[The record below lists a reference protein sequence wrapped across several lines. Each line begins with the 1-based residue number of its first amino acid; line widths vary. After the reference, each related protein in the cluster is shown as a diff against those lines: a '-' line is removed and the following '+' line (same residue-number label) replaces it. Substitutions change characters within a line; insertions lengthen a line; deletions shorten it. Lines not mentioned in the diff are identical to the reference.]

1 MSATEERASRT
12 PEEWEEQREEWRR
25 ERQETIR
32 EVLHELM
39 EKRGIENLEEL
50 HRRFLETEHA
60 HIPVPGL
67 HTGKPV
73 SFEVFERCAYGR
85 SRMLYRESIWGME
98 EVLDLDPQSEEAVDF
113 ALAHTWGERRST

>member
-1 MSATEERASRT
+1 MTEQVAQGMSD
-12 PEEWEEQREEWRR
+12 R
-25 ERQETIR
+25 ERVIR

-50 HRRFLETEHA
+50 YRRFIETEHA

-85 SRMLYRESIWGME
+85 SRMLYREFVLGMM
-98 EVLDLDPQSEEAVDF
+98 EVLDLKPYTEEGDDF
-113 ALAHTWGERRST
+113 ALAYTWGKRRGE